1 MWNIQRIIDRKKVF
15 EFCLIEY
22 FEENLS
28 EWKVKYL
35 HDSVPKML
43 ELRIFPPLTEFSQH
57 VLIFSVSIKTIFF
70 YSEANHLMVSTILNA
85 LAIKCNFE

>member
-1 MWNIQRIIDRKKVF
+1 MDRKKVF

-35 HDSVPKML
+35 HDSVTKKL
-43 ELRIFPPLTEFSQH
+43 ELRISPPLTKFAQH
-57 VLIFSVSIKTIFF
+57 VQIISVSIKTIFF
-70 YSEANHLMVSTILNA
+70 IFRGKPFDGIN
-85 LAIKCNFE
+85 NFECISHKIQL

>member
-1 MWNIQRIIDRKKVF
+1 MDRKKVF

-57 VLIFSVSIKTIFF
+57 VMKT
-70 YSEANHLMVSTILNA
+70 SLMIGPVLTLSH
-85 LAIKCNFE
+85 